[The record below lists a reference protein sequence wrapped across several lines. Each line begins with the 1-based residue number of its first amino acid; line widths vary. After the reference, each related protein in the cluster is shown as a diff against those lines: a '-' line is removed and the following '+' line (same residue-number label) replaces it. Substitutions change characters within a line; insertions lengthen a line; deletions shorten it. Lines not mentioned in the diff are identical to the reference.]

1 MNIGEAAKST
11 GVSSKMIRHYE
22 SIGLL
27 ENSKRS
33 AAGYRIYSDTDLHNL
48 RFIKRA
54 RSLGFSLDQIKQLL
68 SLWQDR
74 KRASGDVKTLAK
86 KHIEE
91 LDAKILELRAMR
103 DLLEELTESCH
114 GDDRPD
120 CPILD
125 GLEAP

>member
-1 MNIGEAAKST
+1 MNIGEAANST

-103 DLLEELTESCH
+103 DVLEELTESCH